1 MSTSTKLT
9 TSTTNTPGQPAWWQ
23 EYATSFSAGE
33 AHSFLLYGDVAG
45 YAYEAVSQRRF
56 LQAALAQTRDI
67 VAVYNRAQGIIFP
80 TETMHTLATALLG
93 DVAPPAPV
101 RNDPI
106 AAALGSLGP
115 QSSPSGDPFAAAKRP
130 AEALALLEKLV
141 RSPEGRGKVALIIDY
156 ADTVCPPSDKSTM
169 SPDGLNILVQL
180 MTWGIDPAISR
191 QNNPIF
197 LLTTR
202 LADIHEDL
210 RASGAGY
217 KVIELTLPD
226 QVTRLAYL
234 HWYQKQRGA
243 KAIAFSGI
251 TLEECARLTAG
262 LNLRHLEDI
271 LLLGAKAQGVTHA
284 LVKARKDAIIAAEYT
299 EVAEMIDP
307 LVEGFAALGGMD
319 HLIQWAK
326 DELIAPI
333 RDGRAAD
340 APKGVLLVGPPG
352 TGKTFLVR
360 ALSREIGFNAV
371 ALRAENILGGIV
383 GESEQKLKRFFS
395 FARSLAPVL
404 IFIDE
409 LDQSDMSRRG
419 GGSGNPVAANLFNS
433 MLQFMSDETLRG
445 KVITIFAS
453 NRPDLIDPALLRFG
467 RMDAIIP
474 VLLPDEAARESIIAA
489 QARTQEIAIEVDALT
504 AIAGTTDKYSA
515 ADLAAIIAKARKLT
529 RRTGGRAITVAV
541 ARAALLYI
549 RPTMQNADWYT
560 LLAIQA
566 CNDAEHLPEQ
576 YAQLLTNRQELQSQI
591 KVSEPDSGRA
601 ERSL

>member
-1 MSTSTKLT
+1 
-9 TSTTNTPGQPAWWQ
+9 
-23 EYATSFSAGE
+23 
-33 AHSFLLYGDVAG
+33 
-45 YAYEAVSQRRF
+45 
-56 LQAALAQTRDI
+56 
-67 VAVYNRAQGIIFP
+67 
-80 TETMHTLATALLG
+80 
-93 DVAPPAPV
+93 
-101 RNDPI
+101 
-106 AAALGSLGP
+106 
-115 QSSPSGDPFAAAKRP
+115 
-130 AEALALLEKLV
+130 
-141 RSPEGRGKVALIIDY
+141 
-156 ADTVCPPSDKSTM
+156 
-169 SPDGLNILVQL
+169 
-180 MTWGIDPAISR
+180 
-191 QNNPIF
+191 
-197 LLTTR
+197 
-202 LADIHEDL
+202 
-210 RASGAGY
+210 
-217 KVIELTLPD
+217 
-226 QVTRLAYL
+226 
-234 HWYQKQRGA
+234 
-243 KAIAFSGI
+243 
-251 TLEECARLTAG
+251 
-262 LNLRHLEDI
+262 
-271 LLLGAKAQGVTHA
+271 
-284 LVKARKDAIIAAEYT
+284 
-299 EVAEMIDP
+299 
-307 LVEGFAALGGMD
+307 
-319 HLIQWAK
+319 
-326 DELIAPI
+326 
-333 RDGRAAD
+333 
-340 APKGVLLVGPPG
+340 
-352 TGKTFLVR
+352 VR